1 MDNFQKDID
10 DRANLTLSNRFELLL
25 FRLGTSLDAAKSE
38 LFGINVFKLREIVPM
53 PTFTRPAGMKPP
65 LLGMV
70 NIRDQVIPVI
80 DLAAV
85 AGCKPAT
92 GLNILL
98 ITEYARS
105 VQAFAVESV
114 ENIIRTGLE
123 TGSHRR
129 ESDQRSLY
137 HQYCLHR
144 MKIRIPTTLRWCW
157 MLSRSCMTSCLR
169 IMTYTAITCRIKNS
183 ILNRVLWLSWRKT
196 PKWRARHAGK
206 KASTRCKFRALCI
219 SPVKMPREKI
229 QIMAQ
234 QAESEGVP
242 VSDKISM
249 VLTDLEMPEMDGF
262 TLTRLI
268 KTDPRLKNIPV
279 VIHSSLSGSANEDHV
294 RKVQADG
301 YVAKFEINEL
311 SAVIQEV
318 LDRAANNIRGP
329 LISHHQIASTPLLA
343 K

>member
-25 FRLGTSLDAAKSE
+25 FRLGKSLDSTKSE

-85 AGCKPAT
+85 AGCKPTT

-114 ENIIRTGLE
+114 DNITRLDWKQVHTAEKAINGRYITSIACLDDDKDTNNLAMVLDVEQILYDIVPADHDVHGDHVPDKKFHLKPGSVAIVAEDSKVARAMLEKGLNAME
-123 TGSHRR
+123 
-129 ESDQRSLY
+129 
-137 HQYCLHR
+137 
-144 MKIRIPTTLRWCW
+144 IPTD
-157 MLSRSCMTSCLR
+157 MH
-169 IMTYTAITCRIKNS
+169 IT
-183 ILNRVLWLSWRKT
+183 
-196 PKWRARHAGK
+196 GK
-206 KASTRCKFRALCI
+206 DAW
-219 SPVKMPREKI
+219 EKI
-229 QIMAQ
+229 QRLAQ
-234 QAESEGVP
+234 QADSEGVP
-242 VSDKISM
+242 VSDKIAM

-311 SAVIQEV
+311 SSVIQEV
-318 LDRAANNIRGP
+318 LDRAANNVRGP
-329 LISHHQIASTPLLA
+329 LISHHQVASQPLLA

>member
-1 MDNFQKDID
+1 MMDNFQKDID

-25 FRLGTSLDAAKSE
+25 FRLGTSLDSTKSE

-85 AGCKPAT
+85 AGCKPTT

-114 ENIIRTGLE
+114 DNITRLDWKQVHTAEKAINGRYITSIACLDDDKDTNNLAMVLDVEQILYDIVPADHDVHGDHVPDKKFHLKPGSVAIVAEDSKVARAMLEKGLNSME
-123 TGSHRR
+123 
-129 ESDQRSLY
+129 
-137 HQYCLHR
+137 
-144 MKIRIPTTLRWCW
+144 IPTD
-157 MLSRSCMTSCLR
+157 MH
-169 IMTYTAITCRIKNS
+169 IT
-183 ILNRVLWLSWRKT
+183 
-196 PKWRARHAGK
+196 GK
-206 KASTRCKFRALCI
+206 DAW
-219 SPVKMPREKI
+219 EKI
-229 QIMAQ
+229 QLLAQ
-234 QAESEGVP
+234 QADSEGIP
-242 VSDKISM
+242 VSDKIAM

-311 SAVIQEV
+311 SSVIQEV
-318 LDRAANNIRGP
+318 LDRAANNVRGP
-329 LISHHQIASTPLLA
+329 LISHHQVASQPLLA

>member
-25 FRLGTSLDAAKSE
+25 FRLGTSLDATKSE

-53 PTFTRPAGMKPP
+53 PTFTRPAGMKAP
-65 LLGMV
+65 LMGMV

-85 AGCKPAT
+85 AGCKPAS

-114 ENIIRTGLE
+114 ENIIRLDWKQVHTAEKAINGRYITSIACLDDDKDTNNLAMVLDVEQILYDIVPADHDVHGDHVPDKKFNLKPGSVAIVAEDSKVARAMLEKGLNAMQIPSAMHITGK
-123 TGSHRR
+123 
-129 ESDQRSLY
+129 DA
-137 HQYCLHR
+137 
-144 MKIRIPTTLRWCW
+144 W
-157 MLSRSCMTSCLR
+157 
-169 IMTYTAITCRIKNS
+169 
-183 ILNRVLWLSWRKT
+183 
-196 PKWRARHAGK
+196 
-206 KASTRCKFRALCI
+206 
-219 SPVKMPREKI
+219 EKI
-229 QIMAQ
+229 QLLAQ
-234 QAESEGVP
+234 QADAEGVA

-311 SAVIQEV
+311 SSVIQEV

-329 LISHHQIASTPLLA
+329 LISHHQVTSTPLLA

>member
-25 FRLGTSLDAAKSE
+25 FRLGTSLHEQKSE

-53 PTFTRPAGMKPP
+53 PAFTRPAGMKAP

-80 DLAAV
+80 DLPAV
-85 AGCKPAT
+85 AGCKPET

-114 ENIIRTGLE
+114 ENIMRLDWQQVHTAEKAVNGRYITSIACLDDNKETNNLALVLDVEQILYDIVPSSHDLRATNLKTNKFYITPGAVAIVAEDSKVARAMLEKGLNAM
-123 TGSHRR
+123 GIP
-129 ESDQRSLY
+129 
-137 HQYCLHR
+137 HQMH
-144 MKIRIPTTLRWCW
+144 
-157 MLSRSCMTSCLR
+157 
-169 IMTYTAITCRIKNS
+169 
-183 ILNRVLWLSWRKT
+183 V
-196 PKWRARHAGK
+196 AGK
-206 KASTRCKFRALCI
+206 DAWERIQQLAQEAEAEGKPI
-219 SPVKMPREKI
+219 SEKI
-229 QIMAQ
+229 AL
-234 QAESEGVP
+234 
-242 VSDKISM
+242 

-262 TLTRLI
+262 TLTRKI
-268 KTDPRLKNIPV
+268 KTDERLKKIPV
-279 VIHSSLSGSANEDHV
+279 VIHSSLSGSANEDHI

-311 SAVIQEV
+311 SSVIQEV
-318 LDRAANNIRGP
+318 LERAATNSQGP
-329 LISHHQIASTPLLA
+329 LISRKSA
-343 K
+343 

>member
-25 FRLGTSLDAAKSE
+25 FRLGTSLHEQKSE

-53 PTFTRPAGMKPP
+53 PVFTRPAGMKAP

-80 DLAAV
+80 DLPAV
-85 AGCKPAT
+85 AGCKPET

-114 ENIIRTGLE
+114 ENIMRLDWKQVHTAEKAVNGRYITSIACLDEDKETNNLALVLDVEQILYDIVPSSHDLRATNLKTNKFYITPGAVAIVAEDSKVARAMLEKGLNAMEIPHQMYVTGK
-123 TGSHRR
+123 
-129 ESDQRSLY
+129 DA
-137 HQYCLHR
+137 
-144 MKIRIPTTLRWCW
+144 W
-157 MLSRSCMTSCLR
+157 
-169 IMTYTAITCRIKNS
+169 
-183 ILNRVLWLSWRKT
+183 
-196 PKWRARHAGK
+196 
-206 KASTRCKFRALCI
+206 
-219 SPVKMPREKI
+219 EKI
-229 QIMAQ
+229 QQLAQ
-234 QAESEGVP
+234 EAEAEGKPISE
-242 VSDKISM
+242 KIAL

-262 TLTRLI
+262 TLTRKI
-268 KTDPRLKNIPV
+268 KTDERLKKIPV

-294 RKVQADG
+294 RKVKADG

-311 SAVIQEV
+311 SSVIQEV
-318 LDRAANNIRGP
+318 MERAAQNISGP
-329 LISHHQIASTPLLA
+329 LVSRQLLS
-343 K
+343 

>member
-25 FRLGTSLDAAKSE
+25 FRLGTSLDATKSE

-53 PTFTRPAGMKPP
+53 PTFTRPAGMKAP
-65 LLGMV
+65 LMGMV

-85 AGCKPAT
+85 AGCKPAS

-114 ENIIRTGLE
+114 ENIIRLDWKQVHTAEKAINGRYITSIACLDDDKDTNNLAMVLDVEQILYDIVPADHDVHGDHVPDKKFNLKPGSVAIVAEDSKVARAMLEKGLNAMQIPSAMHITGN
-123 TGSHRR
+123 
-129 ESDQRSLY
+129 DA
-137 HQYCLHR
+137 
-144 MKIRIPTTLRWCW
+144 W
-157 MLSRSCMTSCLR
+157 
-169 IMTYTAITCRIKNS
+169 
-183 ILNRVLWLSWRKT
+183 
-196 PKWRARHAGK
+196 
-206 KASTRCKFRALCI
+206 
-219 SPVKMPREKI
+219 EKI
-229 QIMAQ
+229 QLLAQ
-234 QAESEGVP
+234 QADAEGVA

-311 SAVIQEV
+311 SSVIQEV

-329 LISHHQIASTPLLA
+329 LISHHQVTSTPLLA

>member
-25 FRLGTSLDAAKSE
+25 FRLGTSLHEQKSE

-53 PTFTRPAGMKPP
+53 PAFTRPAGMKAP

-80 DLAAV
+80 DLPAV
-85 AGCKPAT
+85 AGCKPET

-114 ENIIRTGLE
+114 ENIMRLDWQQVHTAEKAVNGRYITSIACLDDNKETNNLALVLDVEQILYDIVPSSHDLRATNLKTNKFYITPGAVAIVAEDSKVARAMLEKGLNAMGIPHQMHVTGKDTWE
-123 TGSHRR
+123 
-129 ESDQRSLY
+129 
-137 HQYCLHR
+137 
-144 MKIRIPTTLRWCW
+144 RIQQL
-157 MLSRSCMTSCLR
+157 
-169 IMTYTAITCRIKNS
+169 AQE
-183 ILNRVLWLSWRKT
+183 
-196 PKWRARHAGK
+196 AEAEGK
-206 KASTRCKFRALCI
+206 PI
-219 SPVKMPREKI
+219 SEKI
-229 QIMAQ
+229 AL
-234 QAESEGVP
+234 
-242 VSDKISM
+242 

-262 TLTRLI
+262 TLTRKI
-268 KTDPRLKNIPV
+268 KTDERLKKIPV
-279 VIHSSLSGSANEDHV
+279 VIHSSLSGSANEDHI

-311 SAVIQEV
+311 SSVIQEV
-318 LDRAANNIRGP
+318 LERAATNSQGP
-329 LISHHQIASTPLLA
+329 LISRKST
-343 K
+343 

>member
-25 FRLGTSLDAAKSE
+25 FRLGTSLDATKSE

-53 PTFTRPAGMKPP
+53 PTFTRPAGMKAP
-65 LLGMV
+65 LMGMV

-85 AGCKPAT
+85 AGCKPAS

-114 ENIIRTGLE
+114 ENIIRLDWKQVHTAEKAINGRYITSIACLDDDKDTNNLAMVLDVEQILYDIVPADHDVHGDHVPDKKFNLKPGSVAIVAEDSKVARAMLEKGLNAMQIPSAMHITGK
-123 TGSHRR
+123 
-129 ESDQRSLY
+129 DA
-137 HQYCLHR
+137 
-144 MKIRIPTTLRWCW
+144 W
-157 MLSRSCMTSCLR
+157 
-169 IMTYTAITCRIKNS
+169 
-183 ILNRVLWLSWRKT
+183 
-196 PKWRARHAGK
+196 
-206 KASTRCKFRALCI
+206 
-219 SPVKMPREKI
+219 EKI
-229 QIMAQ
+229 QLLAQ
-234 QAESEGVP
+234 QADAEGVA

-311 SAVIQEV
+311 SSVIQEV

-329 LISHHQIASTPLLA
+329 LISHHQVTSTPLMA